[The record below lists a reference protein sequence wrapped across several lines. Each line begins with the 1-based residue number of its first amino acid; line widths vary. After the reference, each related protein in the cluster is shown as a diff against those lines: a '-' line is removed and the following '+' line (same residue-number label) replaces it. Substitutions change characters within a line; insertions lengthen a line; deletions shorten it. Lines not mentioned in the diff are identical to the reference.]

1 LNPVRVLGN
10 VTAPLRLVVI
20 ADPIDAASVERLKAS
35 GLCRVADVSAT
46 PDALAAQLSEAW
58 GLVVRSR
65 TKVTADLLVK
75 APQLAVVGRAGVG
88 VDNVDMAA
96 TGVRGIQVFN
106 APTAATASV
115 AELTVLLL
123 LLLARDLYPAIEG
136 TKGGKWPKGGLGTEI
151 EGKTIG
157 FVGYGRIARET
168 AKRLAAFRPTLLA
181 FDPFV
186 KSTDDGTQLVSLE
199 DLLKRSDYVS
209 LHAALTKENHHLL
222 NAARLATMKKGA
234 KIVNVARGALLD
246 EAALLDALAAGAL
259 GGAALDVFEV
269 EPPTRTA
276 LLAHPKVVATPHVGA
291 ATKEGQ
297 ARAGALVVDELLRA
311 LKGEPLTS
319 LVTPTPGAIQ

>member
-1 LNPVRVLGN
+1 MAEALP
-10 VTAPLRLVVI
+10 LVVI
-20 ADPIDAASVERLKAS
+20 ADPIDAASVERLRAA
-35 GLCRVADVSAT
+35 GRCRVADVAAT
-46 PDALAAQLSEAW
+46 PEALVGQLADAW

-65 TKVTADLLVK
+65 TKVTAELLQK
-75 APQLAVVGRAGVG
+75 APKLAVVGRAGVG

-96 TGVRGIQVFN
+96 ASARGIRVFN

-136 TKGGKWPKGGLGTEI
+136 TKAGKWPKGGLGTEI

-157 FVGYGRIARET
+157 FIGYGRIAREA
-168 AKRLAAFRPTLLA
+168 AKRLAPFHPTLLA

-186 KSTDDGTQLVSLE
+186 PRVDDGTTLVPLDE
-199 DLLKRSDYVS
+199 LLQRSDYVS
-209 LHAALTKENHHLL
+209 LHAALTPENRHLL
-222 NAARLATMKKGA
+222 NAGRLGSMKRGAR
-234 KIVNVARGALLD
+234 IVNVARGALID
-246 EAALLDALAAGAL
+246 EGALLDALESGAV

-291 ATKEGQ
+291 ATREGQ
-297 ARAGALVVDELLRA
+297 SRAGALVVDELLRA

-319 LVTPTPGAIQ
+319 LVSPTPGVSA

>member
-1 LNPVRVLGN
+1 LNPVRVDRP
-10 VTAPLRLVVI
+10 VTAPLPLVVI
-20 ADPIDAASVERLKAS
+20 ADPIDGASIERLRAS
-35 GLCRVADVSAT
+35 GRCRVADVSTT
-46 PDALAAQLSEAW
+46 PDALSAQLPEAW

-65 TKVTADLLVK
+65 TKVTAELLAK
-75 APQLAVVGRAGVG
+75 APRLNVVGRAGVG

-96 TGVRGIQVFN
+96 TAARGIRVFN

-123 LLLARDLYPAIEG
+123 LLLARELYPSIEG
-136 TKGGKWPKGGLGTEI
+136 TKAGKWPKAGLGTEI

-157 FVGYGRIARET
+157 FVGYGRFARE
-168 AKRLAAFRPTLLA
+168 AARRLVPLRPTLLA
-181 FDPFV
+181 FDPYV
-186 KSTDDGTQLVSLE
+186 KTVDDDTALVSLE
-199 DLLKRSDYVS
+199 ELLERSDYVS

-222 NAARLATMKKGA
+222 DAARLATMKKGA

-246 EAALLDALAAGAL
+246 EAALLAALEAGTI

-269 EPPTRTA
+269 EPPTRSA
-276 LLAHPKVVATPHVGA
+276 LLGHPKVVPTPHVGA

-297 ARAGALVVDELLRA
+297 SRAGALVVDELLRA

-319 LVTPTPGAIQ
+319 LVTPTAGAAR